1 MTSSK
6 AKLDIQN
13 VNSNCINFKSC
24 PKFQTC
30 NAPICPLDS
39 EWHIR
44 KNYSEDATCFYLVES
59 VKHAAKARFEV
70 GGLALLYEK
79 VVRARANILAR
90 YTRINYTLE
99 RAKTT
104 GSRMGRKV
112 GASHE

>member
-13 VNSNCINFKSC
+13 VKSNYINFKSC
-24 PKFQTC
+24 PKFHTC
-30 NAPICPLDS
+30 NAPICPLDN
-39 EWHIR
+39 EWHTR
-44 KNYSEDATCFYLVES
+44 KNLSEDATCFYLIES

-70 GGLALLYEK
+70 AGLAMLYEN
-79 VVRARANILAR
+79 VVGIRGNISAR
-90 YTRINYTLE
+90 YARINYTLE

-104 GSRMGRKV
+104 GSRMARKV